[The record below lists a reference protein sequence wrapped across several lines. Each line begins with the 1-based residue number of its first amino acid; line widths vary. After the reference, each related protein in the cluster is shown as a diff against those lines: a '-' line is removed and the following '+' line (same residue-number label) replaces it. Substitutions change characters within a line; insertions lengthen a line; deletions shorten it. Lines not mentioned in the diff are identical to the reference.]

1 MVALFNTLFRFSES
15 LRAVDDFRQEWRELD
30 QGESRKIIRETEKY
44 TSARVGR
51 IHDEF

>member
-15 LRAVDDFRQEWRELD
+15 LRAVDDFRHEWRELD
-30 QGESRKIIRETEKY
+30 QVESQKIIQETEKS

-51 IHDEF
+51 NHDEF